1 MAIFTFPQP
10 FETLRIAI
18 VIAFLTFL
26 IKILYRAYFTPLS
39 KVPGPWY
46 ARLTHLVLKYHV
58 ITGRRMHYIH
68 SLHLNFGPIVLI
80 APTELSCSS
89 IPSFKEIHRISK
101 PFLKSPW
108 YQNFANKPAQV
119 FNMIDLRDH
128 STRRKLLAHAFSK
141 TSLTV
146 NWEGEVRKKVT
157 MAIDKIKRDALRE
170 EANILRFFT
179 FMATDAVGHICF
191 GESFETLENEQTTQY
206 IEDLQH
212 IGQVG
217 GIRAEFPTLFAIG
230 KTLRI
235 PFLQTSEARMLE
247 YGSIAVRNAKSHSHA
262 SPNIFRKIIAES
274 KTENAD
280 GSLADLDIQSEAA
293 NFIVAG
299 TDTTAITL
307 TYLIYNVLKDR
318 DLQKRLED
326 EVETLRETFDS
337 RDVEGLELLN
347 AVLEEALRLWGAAPG
362 SLLRMVPKNGVH
374 LDGYF
379 VPEDTTVSTQAY
391 TIHRDPEIFPD
402 PESFQPQRWLSPA
415 KSSQSSDF
423 KTANHAFGAG
433 TRTCIGVHLARME
446 MVLCLAL
453 FFRNCKGARIAAS
466 QTEEG
471 MEMVNFFLIAPKGE
485 KCLITMREGV

>member
-1 MAIFTFPQP
+1 
-10 FETLRIAI
+10 
-18 VIAFLTFL
+18 
-26 IKILYRAYFTPLS
+26 
-39 KVPGPWY
+39 
-46 ARLTHLVLKYHV
+46 
-58 ITGRRMHYIH
+58 
-68 SLHLNFGPIVLI
+68 
-80 APTELSCSS
+80 
-89 IPSFKEIHRISK
+89 
-101 PFLKSPW
+101 
-108 YQNFANKPAQV
+108 
-119 FNMIDLRDH
+119 
-128 STRRKLLAHAFSK
+128 
-141 TSLTV
+141 
-146 NWEGEVRKKVT
+146 
-157 MAIDKIKRDALRE
+157 
-170 EANILRFFT
+170 
-179 FMATDAVGHICF
+179 
-191 GESFETLENEQTTQY
+191 
-206 IEDLQH
+206 
-212 IGQVG
+212 
-217 GIRAEFPTLFAIG
+217 
-230 KTLRI
+230 
-235 PFLQTSEARMLE
+235 MLE

-402 PESFQPQRWLSPA
+402 PERYVFHQMLFSSPRSISLTPYISVSNPSAGSLLPSPPNRAISKRQIMPSAREPAHASVFTLREWKWFCVSLCSSEIARAQGLRRARLKRAWRW
-415 KSSQSSDF
+415 
-423 KTANHAFGAG
+423 
-433 TRTCIGVHLARME
+433 
-446 MVLCLAL
+446 
-453 FFRNCKGARIAAS
+453 
-466 QTEEG
+466 
-471 MEMVNFFLIAPKGE
+471 
-485 KCLITMREGV
+485 